1 MEVTPTRTVLVD
13 GRIFEAGT
21 LYSVADDV
29 AERITAACAEE
40 ADAEV
45 AVESAPA
52 KEVAGEGE
60 EAPAVEVES
69 EPEAADDSDADDA
82 GVAPTA

>member
-1 MEVTPTRTVLVD
+1 MSAAVVPTRTVLVD
-13 GRIFEAGT
+13 GRMFEAGT

-29 AERITAACAEE
+29 ADRITAACSEE
-40 ADAEV
+40 AAED
-45 AVESAPA
+45 
-52 KEVAGEGE
+52 E
-60 EAPAVEVES
+60 EATAVGVEP